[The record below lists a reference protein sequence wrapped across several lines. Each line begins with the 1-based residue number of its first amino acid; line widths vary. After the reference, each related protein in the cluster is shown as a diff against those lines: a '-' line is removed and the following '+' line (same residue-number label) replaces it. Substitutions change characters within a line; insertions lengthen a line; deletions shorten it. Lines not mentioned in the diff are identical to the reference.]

1 MKRQKVKGKK
11 MTSEE
16 SAEQIKTFL
25 HSNIQQL
32 PPQLAEALKT
42 AVTILTI
49 DASKQKMKERV
60 KEECQKN

>member
-1 MKRQKVKGKK
+1 MKVK

-16 SAEQIKTFL
+16 SAKQIKTFL

-42 AVTILTI
+42 AVTVLII
-49 DASKQKMKERV
+49 DAGKQKLKEQL
-60 KEECQKN
+60 KEKK

>member
-1 MKRQKVKGKK
+1 

-16 SAEQIKTFL
+16 SVEQIKTFL

-42 AVTILTI
+42 AVTLLII
-49 DASKQKMKERV
+49 DAGKQKMKERI
-60 KEECQKN
+60 KEECQKD

>member
-1 MKRQKVKGKK
+1 

-16 SAEQIKTFL
+16 SAEQIKIFL

-42 AVTILTI
+42 AVTVLII
-49 DASKQKMKERV
+49 DAGKQKLKEQL
-60 KEECQKN
+60 KEKSK